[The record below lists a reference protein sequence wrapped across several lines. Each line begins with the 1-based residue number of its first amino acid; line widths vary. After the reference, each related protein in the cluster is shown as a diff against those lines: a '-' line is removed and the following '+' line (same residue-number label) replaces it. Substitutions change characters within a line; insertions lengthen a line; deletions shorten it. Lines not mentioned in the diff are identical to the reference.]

1 MKIALQLYTVRDHCK
16 TGPELLQTL
25 REVKKLGYDGVEFA
39 GFADLP
45 AAEVRGVLEETG
57 LAAVA
62 THESLDRLEN
72 GLEELISY
80 CKALGCANIVC
91 AYAPTGSREE
101 LDHLKAVLA
110 NASRRAEESGMK
122 VLYHNHTQEFEPLD
136 GKRPLDEIKTA
147 ALLELDTYWV
157 FDSKVDVSAYLRE
170 NTARIGLIHLKDG
183 SLESVPCAIGEG
195 KNDIAGILV
204 TAKQLGYE
212 WVIVENDDPVPDGL
226 SDAGRSVENLR
237 KKYLI

>member
-16 TGPELLQTL
+16 TGPELLETL
-25 REVKKLGYDGVEFA
+25 RQVKKLGYDGVEFA
-39 GFADLP
+39 GFAGLP
-45 AAEVRGVLEETG
+45 AQDVRRVLEETG
-57 LAAVA
+57 LTVVA

-72 GLEELISY
+72 GLEELVSY
-80 CKALGCANIVC
+80 CKELGCANIVC

-101 LDHLKAVLA
+101 LDRLKTVLA
-110 NASRRAEESGMK
+110 NASRHAGESGMK
-122 VLYHNHTQEFEPLD
+122 VLYHNHTQEFRPLN
-136 GKRPLDEIKTA
+136 GKRPLDEIKEVS
-147 ALLELDTYWV
+147 LLELDTYWA

-195 KNDIAGILV
+195 KNDIAGILG

-212 WVIVENDDPVPDGL
+212 WVIVENDNPVPDGL
-226 SDAGRSVENLR
+226 SDAGRSVKNLR
-237 KKYLI
+237 NQYLI